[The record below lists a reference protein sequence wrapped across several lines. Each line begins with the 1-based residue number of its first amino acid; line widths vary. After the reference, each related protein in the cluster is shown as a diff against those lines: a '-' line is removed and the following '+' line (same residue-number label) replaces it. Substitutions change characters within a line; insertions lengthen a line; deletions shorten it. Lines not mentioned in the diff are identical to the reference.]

1 MKYDDYAIGDDSMPS
16 IGYAAV
22 KSSTK
27 RHAVPDI
34 QLCVACGACTDVCPR
49 GAITVWKGS
58 YSVVDDSLCI
68 GCGRCAKEC
77 PASVIR
83 VEEKA

>member
-1 MKYDDYAIGDDSMPS
+1 MTTRRN
-16 IGYAAV
+16 AAS
-22 KSSTK
+22 KNSAK
-27 RHAVPDI
+27 RYAVPDR
-34 QLCVACGACTDVCPR
+34 QLCAACGACTAVCPR

-58 YSVVDDSLCI
+58 YSVVDEALCV

-83 VEEKA
+83 IEVRI

>member
-1 MKYDDYAIGDDSMPS
+1 MTAERN
-16 IGYAAV
+16 AAS
-22 KSSTK
+22 KFPAK
-27 RHAVPDI
+27 RHAVPDR
-34 QLCVACGACTDVCPR
+34 QLCAACGACMAVCPR

-58 YSVVDDSLCI
+58 YSVVDEALCV

-83 VEEKA
+83 IEVRA